1 MRVDL
6 EELSKIIKRQ
16 VSLVDEVLTRYT
28 EDEAGQN
35 SRDSYLKM
43 NTIDKLSLLTYTLEN
58 CSNFEDFETELV
70 INFDYNCY

>member
-1 MRVDL
+1 MQVDL
-6 EELSKIIKRQ
+6 QKLSKIIIKQ
-16 VSLVDEVLTRYT
+16 VALVDEVLTIYT

-43 NTIDKLSLLTYTLEN
+43 DAVDKLSLLTYTLEH